1 MLIESDFTFDLPPE
15 VVYDGLLDPDILASA
30 LPGTDR
36 LELTGEDRYEGEM
49 EASVGPVT
57 AARFSVV
64 VELKEKVRPESFDM
78 HVDGK
83 GKAGFVN
90 GIAKVAFEEADGGT
104 LMKYRADLQVGGR
117 VASVGQRL
125 LESVGKMMSKQG
137 LEAVRRSLMERQAPE
152 GAGAA
157 VVAGAGDATP
167 GGADLTA
174 SSQARPPATRKA
186 RLGLFLVVA
195 ILITLVM
202 LMLR

>member
-1 MLIESDFTFDLPPE
+1 MLIESEFSFDIPPE
-15 VVYDGLLDPDILASA
+15 VVYDGLLDPEILASA

-64 VELKEKVRPESFDM
+64 VELKEMVRPESFDM

-90 GIAKVAFEEADGGT
+90 GIAKVAFEEMDGGT

-125 LESVGKMMSKQG
+125 LESVGKMMAKQG
-137 LEAVRRSLMERQAPE
+137 LEAVDRSLTERLAP
-152 GAGAA
+152 APTA
-157 VVAGAGDATP
+157 
-167 GGADLTA
+167 GGADLAA
-174 SSQARPPATRKA
+174 SSPPGLLTTRKA
-186 RLGLFLVVA
+186 RLRLFLVVA

-202 LMLR
+202 MMLL

>member
-1 MLIESDFTFDLPPE
+1 MLIESEFMFDVPPE
-15 VVYDGLLDPDILASA
+15 VVYDGLLDPDVLASA

-64 VELKEKVRPESFDM
+64 VELKDKVRPESFDM

-90 GIAKVAFEEADGGT
+90 GIAKVAFEERNGGT
-104 LMKYRADLQVGGR
+104 VMKYRADLQVGGR

-125 LESVGKMMSKQG
+125 LESVGKVMSKQG
-137 LEAVRRSLMERQAPE
+137 LEAVSQSIDARLAPE
-152 GAGAA
+152 ARAAG
-157 VVAGAGDATP
+157 
-167 GGADLTA
+167 
-174 SSQARPPATRKA
+174 
-186 RLGLFLVVA
+186 
-195 ILITLVM
+195 
-202 LMLR
+202 

>member
-1 MLIESDFTFDLPPE
+1 MLIESEFTFDYPPQ
-15 VVYDGLLDPDILASA
+15 VVYDGLLDPDVLASA

-36 LELTGEDRYEGEM
+36 LELVGEDRYEGEM

-83 GKAGFVN
+83 GKAGFVS
-90 GIAKVAFEEADGGT
+90 GIARVAFEGTDGGT
-104 LMKYRADLQVGGR
+104 VMKYRADLQVGGR

-137 LEAVRRSLMERQAPE
+137 LEAVNRSIMERQAPV
-152 GAGAA
+152 AA
-157 VVAGAGDATP
+157 VS
-167 GGADLTA
+167 GGAQPVAA
-174 SSQARPPATRKA
+174 SPASPPATRRS
-186 RLGLFLVVA
+186 RLRLYLVIA
-195 ILITLVM
+195 ILLTLVM
-202 LMLR
+202 VLLL